1 MHDVPCLRALVH
13 TSVSGALRANL
24 RNPWHICLMF
34 HACEHLSTLPF
45 RGRYEQAWKK
55 PWHIVTFHAVHT
67 SVSGALRANLKNQNI
82 WWRSMLASTCPH
94 FRFGGAASKLEK
106 TKHMTFHAYEHSH
119 LSTLPFRGCYEQ
131 TWKNMT
137 YDGPCLRELVHT
149 SVSRALRANLKKHEI
164 WRSMLASTCP
174 HFRFGG
180 STSKLEKH
188 DVWWR
193 SMLASTCSLFFVSGA
208 LRANL
213 KKHDIWRSMVA
224 STCSLFFLFRG
235 RCAQTWKTWQRTFH
249 ACEHLS
255 TPRRTM
261 KQAVQFGESTGHLS
275 DLSKDHICVYMH
287 IYIYLDRSIDYQ
299 VFGLPGWMDM
309 MDVFF
314 FIFFHRKASNKQF
327 FACGEGIFFDV
338 P

>member
-24 RNPWHICLMF
+24 KNPWHICLMF

-82 WWRSMLASTCPH
+82 WWHSMLASTCPH

-193 SMLASTCSLFFVSGA
+193 SMLASTCSLFFCFGGA
-208 LRANL
+208 ARKLEKTWHMTVHGCEHLFTFFFCFGGAARKL
-213 KKHDIWRSMVA
+213 EKHDIWRSMLA
-224 STCSLFFLFRG
+224 STCPHQGVPWSK
-235 RCAQTWKTWQRTFH
+235 RCSSAR
-249 ACEHLS
+249 
-255 TPRRTM
+255 
-261 KQAVQFGESTGHLS
+261 VQV
-275 DLSKDHICVYMH
+275 I
-287 IYIYLDRSIDYQ
+287 
-299 VFGLPGWMDM
+299 
-309 MDVFF
+309 
-314 FIFFHRKASNKQF
+314 
-327 FACGEGIFFDV
+327 
-338 P
+338 